1 MSFRGRVVAITGAAS
16 GIGRALAI
24 DLAQRGA
31 DLALCDVSEDGLA
44 ETAAAVERTGRQVTT
59 DRVDVSD
66 RAAVYA
72 WAEKVVA
79 DHGRVDG
86 IVNNAGVS
94 LTDTIE
100 HLDYDDFEWIVG
112 INFWGVVYGT
122 KAFLPHLLE
131 RGDGWIVNVSSVF
144 GIIAVPSQA
153 AYNATKFAVRGFTEC
168 LRQELDGS
176 GVSVSCVHPGGIKTN
191 IARGG
196 RFRRSSEGFETA
208 DDAADHFENA
218 LARTTA
224 EEAGKVIADGMA
236 AKAPRIL
243 IGADARLID
252 VVQRTMPV
260 KYTTLV
266 KKLAG
271 RRR

>member
-1 MSFRGRVVAITGAAS
+1 MTFRGRVVAITGAAS
-16 GIGRALAI
+16 GIGRALAVE
-24 DLAQRGA
+24 LAGRGA
-31 DLALCDVSEDGLA
+31 DLALSDVSEDGLA
-44 ETAAAVERTGRQVTT
+44 ETAAQVERAGRQASTA
-59 DRVDVSD
+59 RVDVAD
-66 RAAVYA
+66 REAVYA
-72 WAEKVVA
+72 WAESVVA

-86 IVNNAGVS
+86 VVNNAGVS

-122 KAFLPHLLE
+122 KAFLPYLLE
-131 RGDGWIVNVSSVF
+131 RGDGWVVNVSSVF
-144 GIIAVPSQA
+144 GIISVPSQG

-168 LRQELDGS
+168 LRQELDGT
-176 GVSVSCVHPGGIKTN
+176 GVTASCVHPGGIKTN

-196 RFRRSSEGFETA
+196 RFRHSVEGFESLEE
-208 DDAADHFENA
+208 AADHFEND

-224 EEAGKVIADGMA
+224 EEAGRVIADGMA
-236 AKAPRIL
+236 ERAPRIL
-243 IGADARLID
+243 IGNDARLID

-260 KYTTLV
+260 RYTTLV
-266 KKLAG
+266 KKLA